1 MGMSGRLVEFMKD
14 LACTFDQEKGR
25 WLVRVPFALP
35 VSTLER
41 VRLYLLKVQ
50 LDRRLGCSPG
60 DRADALERGI
70 KALEEKNLDQ
80 AVIGA
85 GEVAAFQS
93 TERMRP
99 DRLIVDMNGGSNA

>member
-1 MGMSGRLVEFMKD
+1 MKD
-14 LACTFDQEKGR
+14 LACSYNQETGR

-35 VSTLER
+35 ASALER

-50 LDRRLGCSPG
+50 LDRRIGCGPG
-60 DRADALERGI
+60 DRTDAIDRGI
-70 KALEEKNLDQ
+70 KALEDKKIDQ
-80 AVIGA
+80 AIIGS

-99 DRLIVDMNGGSNA
+99 DRLILDMSGRI